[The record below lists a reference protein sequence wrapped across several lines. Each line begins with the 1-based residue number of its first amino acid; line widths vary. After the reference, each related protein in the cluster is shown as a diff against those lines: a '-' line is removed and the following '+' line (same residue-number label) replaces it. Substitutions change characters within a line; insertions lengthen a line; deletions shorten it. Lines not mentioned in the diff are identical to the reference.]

1 MAESAARAHIRLR
14 HHPSRCFL
22 PEVEL
27 VRHFLVLLCAAT
39 TAVQAQSTS
48 PAAAPARSTLAP
60 GPGALSVPNADPFPS
75 TYRAPT
81 SRAVLITNA
90 TILTAAGPQIDRG
103 FVLMRDGKIVSV
115 GSGAAPAAGDAEVID
130 ANGRYVT
137 PGLIDT
143 HSHMGAG
150 AAPGGQ
156 ALSDINEATNP
167 STARVWVEHSVWP
180 QDAQFPRVLAGGVT
194 TLQILPGSA
203 NLVGGRSVV
212 LKVVPSV
219 SVQGMKFPG
228 ARYGLKMACG
238 ENPKRVYAARSPS
251 TRMGNV
257 AGYRAVWIGAEAY
270 RRRWDKW
277 LADKSGDPP
286 TRDLENET
294 LAEVLRGNIL
304 VQNHCYRADEMLQM
318 IDIAKE
324 FGYRIRSF
332 HHGVE
337 AYKLAD
343 VMARDSIS
351 GSLWSD
357 WGGFKMEA
365 IDGIRANLA
374 LVHNAG
380 ARAIVHSDDASGA
393 QRLNQDASK
402 ARAAGAAV
410 GIAIDDA
417 TLIKWVT
424 YNPAWALDLHD
435 RIGSLEAGKN
445 ADVVL
450 WSANPFSVYARPDR
464 VWIDGTLRLDRADP
478 RQAWRTDFELGYVP
492 AASTQTGG
500 RR

>member
-1 MAESAARAHIRLR
+1 MRQ
-14 HHPSRCFL
+14 
-22 PEVEL
+22 
-27 VRHFLVLLCAAT
+27 FLVLLCLAAP
-39 TAVQAQSTS
+39 ALQAQSTGTAAVPGRS
-48 PAAAPARSTLAP
+48 PSSP
-60 GPGALSVPNADPFPS
+60 GSGALSLPNADPFPS
-75 TYRAPT
+75 TYRVPT
-81 SRAVLITNA
+81 SRPVLITNA

-103 FVLMRDGKIVSV
+103 YVLMRDGKIVSV
-115 GSGAAPAAGDAEVID
+115 GSGAAPTAGDAEVID

-228 ARYGLKMACG
+228 SKYGLKMACG

-277 LADKSGDPP
+277 LADRSGEPP
-286 TRDLENET
+286 ARDLENET
-294 LAEVLRGNIL
+294 LADVLRGNIL

-324 FGYRIRSF
+324 FGYTIRSF

-343 VMARDSIS
+343 VMARENIS

-380 ARAIVHSDDASGA
+380 ARAIVPSDDASGA

-410 GIAIDDA
+410 GITIDDA

-424 YNPAWALDLHD
+424 LNPAWAMDLQD
-435 RIGSLEAGKN
+435 RIGSLEPGKN

-464 VWIDGTLRLDRADP
+464 VWIDGAPRLDRADP